1 MIARNLPFCMSE
13 QVSLFA
19 DRVTDCS
26 AFILQEQIDAIGLNL
41 SMFDQTHVPVS
52 DPNDSLADQML
63 NVTKATEEYDPEEL
77 YDPTEGI

>member
-1 MIARNLPFCMSE
+1 
-13 QVSLFA
+13 
-19 DRVTDCS
+19 
-26 AFILQEQIDAIGLNL
+26 
-41 SMFDQTHVPVS
+41 MFDQLQTHVPGP

>member
-1 MIARNLPFCMSE
+1 MTK
-13 QVSLFA
+13 QTSLY
-19 DRVTDCS
+19 DGWVTDCP
-26 AFILQEQIDAIGLNL
+26 ALVLQEQIDAIGLNL

-52 DPNDSLADQML
+52 DPSDSLADQML